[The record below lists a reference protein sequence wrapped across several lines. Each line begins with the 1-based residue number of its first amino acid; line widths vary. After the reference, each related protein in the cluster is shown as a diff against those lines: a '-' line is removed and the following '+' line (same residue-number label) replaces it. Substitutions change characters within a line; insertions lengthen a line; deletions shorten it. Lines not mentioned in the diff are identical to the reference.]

1 MLGSLMELR
10 RFWANLC
17 GYCHDA
23 HAILPMTV
31 GFDDDLKRY
40 TLGGQMGRSQ
50 ITNHNCTKD
59 ND

>member
-1 MLGSLMELR
+1 MELR